1 MSRTSNQ
8 MPYLTVSILLLA
20 ILCTTAMGK
29 TFYVD
34 GDAIGLN
41 NGSSWSDAYNYLQDA
56 LADANSADELV
67 EIRIAQG
74 VYKPDQ
80 GAGITPGDRE
90 ATFQIING
98 VTLKGGYTGFG
109 EQYPDDRDVELY
121 ETILS
126 GDLDGDDADVPDA
139 ASLLGHI
146 TRVENSYHV
155 LTAQD
160 IEYDTT
166 LDGFT
171 IVGGNANGKEDKDI
185 YGGGIYCNNSFLKII
200 NCTFQGNTSSKYGG
214 AIHNHCLGELIIT
227 HCKFIRNASM
237 WGGAID
243 NGCSNPTL
251 TDCIFRENYSLGT
264 GGAVHNSRGAPLL
277 INCKFEYN
285 SSCRGGGM
293 YNLCYGDPTLIDCA
307 FIGNSAEHFG
317 GGMYNKSSTNGQLFL
332 GCTFKDNHASIYGG
346 GLYNTY
352 NSKPVIKN
360 CLFVNNSSDNWGGA
374 IHFRDSNGVVINCTI
389 VNNSAVNGGAVGC
402 GAWEE
407 IKPSNVKLTNCIL
420 WGNGHEIYN
429 DDDSLITVTFSC
441 VKGLR
446 AGRYG
451 MPEGCIN
458 QDPCLVDP
466 MNHDYHLK
474 SQSGRYDPN
483 TQIWIMDDV
492 TSPCI
497 DAGDPNSPIGYE
509 PIPNGGIINMGAY
522 GGTQQAS
529 MSLNNICDISVLD
542 QASNP
547 IPTDGAVS
555 VALSTNLSWTAGLNA
570 ESHEVYFGTSNL
582 PPFTHKQFETEFD
595 PGPLLGDTT
604 YYWRIDEI
612 DDQGNRTTGNIW
624 TFITV
629 PPPAQAYYPI
639 PADGSV
645 GVPPQVTLSWAAGL
659 NAVSHDVYFE
669 TTNPPPFIRNQTHTK
684 FDITR
689 LNYSTTYYW
698 RIDEV
703 DNNGQITTGE
713 VWTFATTSPPTT
725 R

>member
-1 MSRTSNQ
+1 
-8 MPYLTVSILLLA
+8 
-20 ILCTTAMGK
+20 
-29 TFYVD
+29 
-34 GDAIGLN
+34 
-41 NGSSWSDAYNYLQDA
+41 
-56 LADANSADELV
+56 
-67 EIRIAQG
+67 
-74 VYKPDQ
+74 
-80 GAGITPGDRE
+80 
-90 ATFQIING
+90 
-98 VTLKGGYTGFG
+98 
-109 EQYPDDRDVELY
+109 
-121 ETILS
+121 
-126 GDLDGDDADVPDA
+126 
-139 ASLLGHI
+139 
-146 TRVENSYHV
+146 
-155 LTAQD
+155 
-160 IEYDTT
+160 
-166 LDGFT
+166 
-171 IVGGNANGKEDKDI
+171 
-185 YGGGIYCNNSFLKII
+185 
-200 NCTFQGNTSSKYGG
+200 
-214 AIHNHCLGELIIT
+214 
-227 HCKFIRNASM
+227 
-237 WGGAID
+237 
-243 NGCSNPTL
+243 
-251 TDCIFRENYSLGT
+251 
-264 GGAVHNSRGAPLL
+264 
-277 INCKFEYN
+277 
-285 SSCRGGGM
+285 
-293 YNLCYGDPTLIDCA
+293 
-307 FIGNSAEHFG
+307 
-317 GGMYNKSSTNGQLFL
+317 
-332 GCTFKDNHASIYGG
+332 
-346 GLYNTY
+346 
-352 NSKPVIKN
+352 
-360 CLFVNNSSDNWGGA
+360 
-374 IHFRDSNGVVINCTI
+374 
-389 VNNSAVNGGAVGC
+389 
-402 GAWEE
+402 
-407 IKPSNVKLTNCIL
+407 
-420 WGNGHEIYN
+420 
-429 DDDSLITVTFSC
+429 
-441 VKGLR
+441 
-446 AGRYG
+446 

-639 PADGSV
+639 PADGFV

-659 NAVSHDVYFE
+659 NAVSHDVYFG
-669 TTNPPPFIRNQTHTK
+669 TSNPPPFIRNQTHTK

-713 VWTFATTSPPTT
+713 VWTFASTSPPTT